1 MQVLCLNRFFKQA
14 EKLVLFELAFMA

>member
-1 MQVLCLNRFFKQA
+1 MQVLCLNRFFKRA